1 MKYNSTTSL
10 YLFSHLKDLLRLTLS
25 ADTFDQWGGSEQRS
39 FVKAIVATFQNGKTE
54 VVPISDHCTRL
65 FIPNTDIHHL
75 HVWSP
80 ASIYPAP
87 LHNLPIKRK
96 LLSVTQKQE
105 QEFWIINKT
114 ALRNLYTV
122 ENNNNSEHKFLPEFN
137 WPKMYSVKAVLKWP
151 KIKSCTWVP

>member
-1 MKYNSTTSL
+1 MDGADRS
-10 YLFSHLKDLLRLTLS
+10 KDIS
-25 ADTFDQWGGSEQRS
+25 I
-39 FVKAIVATFQNGKTE
+39 KAIVATFKNGKTE
-54 VVPISDHCTRL
+54 VEPISDNCTQL
-65 FIPNTDIHHL
+65 SIPNIVKHHL
-75 HVWSP
+75 HVWPP

-122 ENNNNSEHKFLPEFN
+122 ENNNS
-137 WPKMYSVKAVLKWP
+137 
-151 KIKSCTWVP
+151 